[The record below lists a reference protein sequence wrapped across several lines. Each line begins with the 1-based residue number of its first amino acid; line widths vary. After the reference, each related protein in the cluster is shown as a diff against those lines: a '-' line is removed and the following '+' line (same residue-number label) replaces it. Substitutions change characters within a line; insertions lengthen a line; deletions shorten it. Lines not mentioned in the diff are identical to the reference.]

1 MIFLLV
7 DKFRWSPLLFIGSIF
22 LIHFYSFFSVAIQDI
37 PSGVISNY
45 VQTYKK
51 DFLTLSQSTN
61 EINRNCL
68 ALENEYLVQA
78 APNGDEAC
86 SSIIKHIN
94 ASILPNSVTAI
105 FISGYEYFGVEI
117 ATFNQYFIIL
127 FLLKI
132 ILLFFIIKVSKSFS
146 LINRNSTLILFIY
159 LATILLVDRLGR
171 GSGFYTMD
179 PVLSVDQNLSFDS
192 LFSYFL
198 YQAKSTIFPLLN
210 FHPFGN
216 TVRSVS
222 LLFSGFAFYLLYRNL
237 ISFNFFVGISSIA
250 MLFHFPQASLIFIF
264 TIIFLLFSKS
274 LQLQYF
280 SIYSF
285 SLLSL
290 IVIQQFILNSFLL
303 KFLVTLILL
312 ALVFVPIKK
321 REFFLK
327 IRITS
332 FALYYVAFC
341 SLFPILYLVYMNLS
355 GINIATLNKSLWAYS
370 FFRETPGRIAVYI
383 YTIYL
388 LIFLFYKKDVNA
400 KAVN

>member
-1 MIFLLV
+1 MLV
-7 DKFRWSPLLFIGSIF
+7 DKFRWSPLLFIGSI
-22 LIHFYSFFSVAIQDI
+22 LLMHLYSFFSVAIQDR

-45 VQTYKK
+45 VQIYTK

-61 EINRNCL
+61 EIKINCL
-68 ALENEYLVQA
+68 ALENEYPVRVS
-78 APNGDEAC
+78 PNGDEAC

-105 FISGYEYFGVEI
+105 VVAGYKYFGVEI
-117 ATFNQYFIIL
+117 AIFDLYFIVL

-132 ILLFFIIKVSKSFS
+132 ILLFYIIKVSKSLS

-159 LATILLVDRLGR
+159 LVTILLVDRLGR

-179 PVLSVDQNLSFDS
+179 PVLSVEQNLSFDNI
-192 LFSYFL
+192 FSYFL
-198 YQAKSTIFPLLN
+198 YQTKSTIFPLLN
-210 FHPFGN
+210 FRPLGN

-237 ISFNFFVGISSIA
+237 IPFNFFVGISSIA
-250 MLFHFPQASLIFIF
+250 MLFHFPQASLMFIF

-303 KFLVTLILL
+303 KFLVALILL
-312 ALVFVPIKK
+312 NLVFVPIKK
-321 REFFLK
+321 KEFFLK
-327 IRITS
+327 IRITR
-332 FALYYVAFC
+332 FTLCYVAFS
-341 SLFPILYLVYMNLS
+341 SLFPILYLVYTNLFE
-355 GINIATLNKSLWAYS
+355 INIATLNKSLWTYS

-400 KAVN
+400 KAVD

>member
-68 ALENEYLVQA
+68 ALENEYPVQA

-86 SSIIKHIN
+86 SSILKHID
-94 ASILPNSVTAI
+94 ASI
-105 FISGYEYFGVEI
+105 
-117 ATFNQYFIIL
+117 
-127 FLLKI
+127 
-132 ILLFFIIKVSKSFS
+132 FFIIKISKSFS

-159 LATILLVDRLGR
+159 LATILFVDRLSR

-179 PVLSVDQNLSFDS
+179 PVLSVDQNLSFNN

-198 YQAKSTIFPLLN
+198 YQTKSTIFPLLN

-250 MLFHFPQASLIFIF
+250 MLFHFPQAALLFIF
-264 TIIFLLFSKS
+264 TIFFLLFSKS

-280 SIYSF
+280 SLYSF
-285 SLLSL
+285 SLLFL

-303 KFLVTLILL
+303 KFLVSLILIV
-312 ALVFVPIKK
+312 LVFVPIKK
-321 REFFLK
+321 RKLLLK
-327 IRITS
+327 ISITKLT
-332 FALYYVAFC
+332 LYYVAFC
-341 SLFPILYLVYMNLS
+341 VLFPILYFVYMNLS
-355 GINIATLNKSLWAYS
+355 GINIATLNKSLWTYS

-383 YTIYL
+383 YTIYFYL